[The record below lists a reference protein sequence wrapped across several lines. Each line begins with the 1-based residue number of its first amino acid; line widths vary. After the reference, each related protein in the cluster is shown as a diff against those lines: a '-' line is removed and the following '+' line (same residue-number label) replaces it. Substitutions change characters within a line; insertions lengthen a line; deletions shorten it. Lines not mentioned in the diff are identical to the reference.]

1 MAEIAAAQVMALRN
15 ETDLPMMECKQA
27 LVACNGEKAA
37 ALEWLAKKHKGKME
51 ARSNR
56 ETGEGSVAIHIEPG
70 EQVGA
75 IIEVR
80 CETSPVAKNELF
92 QGLLADIARAT
103 AGGTE
108 ATQSPET
115 VKAMTIAG
123 SDTTVG
129 DKLSEVYGRL
139 RETMNIGTCRR
150 LTGEYLCSYIHHDNK
165 SGILLSLSHRPENE
179 SVGRDLCMHTLF
191 SKPMAISRDDMPP
204 EAIEKVSRLA
214 EEAARE
220 QGKPDTIV
228 AKIVDGKV
236 NAFLAENSLH
246 DQQHV
251 NGDLYGKKKISEIL
265 SETGVERVVELAIVQ
280 VGV

>member
-27 LVACNGEKAA
+27 LIACSGEKAA

-51 ARSNR
+51 ARADR
-56 ETGEGSVAIHIEPG
+56 ETGEGSVAIHLQAG

-80 CETSPVAKNELF
+80 CETAPVAKNELF
-92 QGLLADIARAT
+92 QGLIADMARAV
-103 AGGTE
+103 
-108 ATQSPET
+108 ATGAESAPSPET

-129 DKLSEVYGRL
+129 EKLTEVYGRL

-150 LTGEYLCSYIHHDNK
+150 ITGEYLCSYIHHDHK
-165 SGILLSLSHRPENE
+165 SGILMSLSHRPQNE
-179 SVGRDLCMHTLF
+179 AVGRDLCMHTLF
-191 SKPMAISRDDMPP
+191 SKPMAISRDDMPAA
-204 EAIEKVSRLA
+204 EIEKVRRLA
-214 EEAARE
+214 EEMARE
-220 QGKPDTIV
+220 QGKPDNIV
-228 AKIVDGKV
+228 AKIVNGKV
-236 NAFLAENSLH
+236 NAFLADNSLH

-251 NGDLYGKKKISEIL
+251 NADLYGKKKISEIL
-265 SETGVERVVELAIVQ
+265 SETGVERVVEMAIVQ

>member
-1 MAEIAAAQVMALRN
+1 MAEIAAAQVMALRA

-27 LVACNGEKAA
+27 LVACEGEKSA

-51 ARSNR
+51 SRSDR
-56 ETGEGSVAIHIEPG
+56 ETGEGSVAIHIEAG
-70 EQVGA
+70 EQTGA

-80 CETSPVAKNELF
+80 CETAPVAKNEQF
-92 QGLLADIARAT
+92 QELLADMARAVAT
-103 AGGTE
+103 GTE
-108 ATQSPET
+108 SAPSPET

-123 SDTTVG
+123 SDTTLG
-129 DKLSEVYGRL
+129 DKLAEIYGRL

-150 LTGEYLCSYIHHDNK
+150 ITGEYLSSYIHHDHK
-165 SGILLSLSHRPENE
+165 RGILISLSHRPQNE
-179 SVGRDLCMHTLF
+179 AVGRDLCMHTLF
-191 SKPMAISRDDMPP
+191 SKPMAISRDDMP
-204 EAIEKVSRLA
+204 ADKIEKVRKLA
-214 EEAARE
+214 EELARE

-251 NGDLYGKKKISEIL
+251 NADLYGKKKISEIL
-265 SETGVERVVELAIVQ
+265 SEAGVERVVEMAIVQ

>member
-1 MAEIAAAQVMALRN
+1 MAEITAAQVMALRS

-27 LVACNGEKAA
+27 LVACNGEKAS

-51 ARSNR
+51 ARSDR
-56 ETGEGSVAIHIEPG
+56 DTGEGSVAIHLEAG
-70 EQVGA
+70 GKVGA
-75 IIEVR
+75 IIEIR
-80 CETSPVAKNELF
+80 CETAPVAKNEQF
-92 QGLLADIARAT
+92 QELLADMARAV
-103 AGGTE
+103 
-108 ATQSPET
+108 ATGIESTPSVET
-115 VKAMTIAG
+115 VQAMTIAG
-123 SDTTVG
+123 SDTTLG
-129 DKLSEVYGRL
+129 DKLAEVYGRL

-150 LTGEYLCSYIHHDNK
+150 VTGEYLCSYIHHDNK
-165 SGILLSLSHRPENE
+165 SGILMSLSHRPENE
-179 SVGRDLCMHTLF
+179 TVGRDLCMHTLF
-191 SKPMAISRDDMPP
+191 SKPMAISRDDMP
-204 EAIEKVSRLA
+204 ADAVEKVRKLA
-214 EEAARE
+214 EELARE

-265 SETGVERVVELAIVQ
+265 SEAGVERVVEMAIVQ